1 MFCFSIVTS
10 LTNIEAVDK
19 IQILNSPK
27 RRADSSELELK
38 VLTPKRALDSNT
50 KTEISVVKPDKQSF
64 VDKENNSTNNK
75 SKSQIL
81 AVYKETKDVQTK
93 EEDIMPKLHKNEN
106 DLDNNSETGGINE
119 SLKPNKQLFE
129 NKNDNVLRSV
139 SEDSVHEIS
148 ITESEKSK
156 PSGNFIKTATPTAN
170 KSTVKDSEHFLKS
183 SEEMENLSS
192 PQLKLLTPQKISQKD
207 KLMLSVKRNSRKKT
221 NPDRVNSMKSKNAS
235 PSNKE
240 SKSSSNNGTPK
251 ISPRRLRKR
260 KSGVTPILSSSKPI
274 KKSKLS
280 VTRNSTEKTTPQT
293 SLIEVVQIDDDE
305 DIVTGIEKNKEQL
318 IVKQNLTVSKST
330 LLSTKLE
337 NTNSALVK
345 NEACKCE
352 KENINVQNKTD
363 SPAKNLVFSPVKIV
377 LSRIPIDQLTGA
389 QCNLDKK
396 IETSSNHLK
405 ENQKKESLS
414 SIICC
419 NTNKIL
425 NDDCED
431 HLECSIKNLNSD
443 APVDKMHSN
452 PQHEAQKQIFVIK
465 SKKMPPT
472 VVSPENER
480 HTSLSDI
487 TVDETKTT
495 VRNVRTKLTELNKSE
510 NLSSSFNMPN
520 KLNVSNLKTE
530 DKDHNNFETCN
541 MSNFSSKATRS
552 AELIRLSLAS
562 SKTTDD
568 SIDKDDSQ
576 NYPSS
581 LDGKS
586 QSSKRSMSNT
596 VKTRSTGDK
605 LTRHKEADLSNC
617 CNEISTKVTISMEE
631 KLPKHNLPAEDSN
644 SLNEYSTENHLLPFL
659 KHSNKSNEEIKTEVV
674 KELQSTQQDS
684 ISKYDKSVNYEQTD
698 KNTCKSIDF
707 MSKMDS
713 SKNSQGIGGKGAIED
728 ENISA
733 AGSSKLSNF
742 SVVKDAAEI
751 SLRYEE
757 TIMEEQLPSNKNNS
771 QSSLKL
777 NPAIM
782 ETKSCSN
789 FDSEINVKNNAI
801 SKKANSPR
809 KPTSNGKSYTCH
821 DSSNKRQSDKILLED
836 TESSTLQSKKAVDE
850 FALKINDVKDTS
862 DILCKQSSLPKT
874 PERSEPICEKSV
886 QQNLNLHV
894 STPIKSGQKNL
905 RQTQL
910 PFTPIR
916 KFSDFHAGSPNKALP
931 ADDSNTSKNKSKVL
945 LLKPEN
951 EVNSPFLVLEKI
963 NLSKYIN
970 ESCSSSHI
978 DDVRDHCEI
987 ENKVEAVHEI
997 KQKPVTS
1004 DVEYINRQEVPRT
1017 PEKPV
1022 PPQVNYCTDAMEIG
1036 PSGEVIMESPVQLT
1050 ESEDVIASS
1059 QENELSTRSCIISN
1073 RASNSC
1079 TKNPLKILRK
1089 SPHKVENT
1097 LLNELNTN
1105 CSERV
1110 LRSSPLKISPRS
1122 NSTPIKK
1129 SVCRRLDVEI
1139 DENIPSTI
1147 EPNSSVHRLI
1157 SSSSLTEENK
1167 NKTVSSFNELQNSSS
1182 DDLLQF
1188 ILLDIKPSSEINKTN
1203 DLKISNKIN
1212 STDNENLESQFVAT
1226 SENGQASSSKLCY
1239 KESNIDLIESPIRKL
1254 RFDGADSPKS
1264 PSSRT
1269 NQMMELAMLEK
1280 EKTVSS
1286 PVTNLVKKRRV
1297 LPVRLGPIAKTP
1309 KSQRYN
1315 NILCFINISF
1325 VKVFLLLFSR

>member
-38 VLTPKRALDSNT
+38 VLTPKRALDSNI

-64 VDKENNSTNNK
+64 VDKENNSTNNN

-81 AVYKETKDVQTK
+81 AVSKETKDVQTK
-93 EEDIMPKLHKNEN
+93 EEDIMPKLYQNEN

-221 NPDRVNSMKSKNAS
+221 NPDRVNSIKSKNAS

-318 IVKQNLTVSKST
+318 IVKQNLTVPKST

-345 NEACKCE
+345 NEAFKSE

-363 SPAKNLVFSPVKIV
+363 SPAKNLVLSPVKII

-452 PQHEAQKQIFVIK
+452 PQLEAQKQIFVIK
-465 SKKMPPT
+465 SKKIPPT
-472 VVSPENER
+472 VVESPENER
-480 HTSLSDI
+480 HTYISDI
-487 TVDETKTT
+487 TVEETKTI

-520 KLNVSNLKTE
+520 KLNVSNLKAE

-581 LDGKS
+581 LDEKS

-605 LTRHKEADLSNC
+605 LTRHIEADLSNC

-644 SLNEYSTENHLLPFL
+644 SLNEYSSEN
-659 KHSNKSNEEIKTEVV
+659 
-674 KELQSTQQDS
+674 
-684 ISKYDKSVNYEQTD
+684 
-698 KNTCKSIDF
+698 
-707 MSKMDS
+707 
-713 SKNSQGIGGKGAIED
+713 GKGAIED

-733 AGSSKLSNF
+733 AGSSKLANF

-757 TIMEEQLPSNKNNS
+757 TIMEEQLLSNKNNS

-801 SKKANSPR
+801 SKKTSSPR
-809 KPTSNGKSYTCH
+809 KPTSNGKSYTCQ
-821 DSSNKRQSDKILLED
+821 DSSNMRQSDKILLED
-836 TESSTLQSKKAVDE
+836 TENSTLQSKKAVDE
-850 FALKINDVKDTS
+850 FALKINNVKDTS
-862 DILCKQSSLPKT
+862 YILCKQSSLPKT

-905 RQTQL
+905 KQTQL

-916 KFSDFHAGSPNKALP
+916 KFSDSQVGSPNKALP

-970 ESCSSSHI
+970 KSCSSSHI

-987 ENKVEAVHEI
+987 ENKVEVVDEI

-1022 PPQVNYCTDAMEIG
+1022 PPQVNYCTDVMEIG
-1036 PSGEVIMESPVQLT
+1036 PSDEVIMESPVQLT

-1097 LLNELNTN
+1097 LLNELNMN

-1110 LRSSPLKISPRS
+1110 LRSSPLKISSRS

-1139 DENIPSTI
+1139 DENVPSTI

-1167 NKTVSSFNELQNSSS
+1167 NKTVSSVNELQNSSS

-1188 ILLDIKPSSEINKTN
+1188 KLLDTQPSSEINETN

-1212 STDNENLESQFVAT
+1212 STDSENLESQFVAT

-1315 NILCFINISF
+1315 NILCFINTSS